1 MSDKFRSS
9 TIIFFSVLLV
19 FAIRLISFF
28 IYDIY
33 DDAFITFR
41 YAQNLA
47 SGNGLVYNPGE
58 YILGTTSPLFA
69 IIISFIYKIGLPIPE
84 SVVILNIIFD
94 SLTVFIISKVFIH
107 NKKIIELGI
116 FLFVFSG
123 SVLISRITS
132 GGMEVNLFLLLSILT
147 IFLYLQEKKIYAFII
162 CSLTYFVRP
171 ESISLIVILLLNEFF
186 SKNNKNAIVLAII
199 SFVTLLIPLFI
210 IYNIYGNI
218 LPQSVLAKSELTGG
232 SIYELINM
240 FFLRDPISI
249 ITLPFALIGFT
260 RINKTEPFLKIFGY
274 WILLLI
280 ISYLVI
286 RPHPWPWY
294 SYVIRSGF
302 ALFSGLGFV
311 YILSYLKKFE
321 NFLTFRKIIFFSA
334 IVALSSNL
342 STGYFQGFKPVTRH
356 IYYPLK
362 NWAKINKTSDK
373 NLIADDIGIIGF
385 HFEGYIHDT
394 QGLVSSRFVK
404 KNERFDFFRS
414 TQADFLFLNSNQ
426 ENVDLM
432 FNTELNNY
440 YQPIARYSKSGD
452 KEISKNMKEYPQGWI
467 QDYILFKRV
476 SE

>member
-1 MSDKFRSS
+1 MSNKFRSS
-9 TIIFFSVLLV
+9 NIIFFSVLLV

-47 SGNGLVYNPGE
+47 TGNGLVYNPGE

-69 IIISFIYKIGLPIPE
+69 IIIALIYKIGLPIPE

-94 SLTVFIISKVFIH
+94 SFTVFIISKVFIH
-107 NKKIIELGI
+107 NKKLIELGI
-116 FLFVFSG
+116 FLFVFSC

-147 IFLYLQEKKIYAFII
+147 IFLYIKEKKIYAFIL

-171 ESISLIVILLLNEFF
+171 ESISLIVILLFNEFF
-186 SKNNKNAIVLAII
+186 SKQYNNTIVFTLI
-199 SFVTLLIPLFI
+199 SIVTVAIPLFI

-249 ITLPFALIGFT
+249 ITLPFALIGLT
-260 RINKTEPFLKIFGY
+260 RINKIEPFLKIFGY

-294 SYVIRSGF
+294 SYVIRAGF
-302 ALFSGLGFV
+302 ALFSGVGIV
-311 YILSYLKKFE
+311 YILSYLKKIE

-334 IVALSSNL
+334 FVALSANL
-342 STGYFQGFKPVTRH
+342 TTGYFQGFKPVTRH
-356 IYYPLK
+356 IYYPLQ
-362 NWAKINKTSDK
+362 NWSTINKTSDK
-373 NLIADDIGIIGF
+373 KLIADDIGIIGF
-385 HFEGYIHDT
+385 HFEGYIYDT

-404 KNERFDFFRS
+404 KNDRFDFFKT
-414 TQADFLFLNSNQ
+414 TQSDFLFLNSNQ

-432 FNTELNNY
+432 FNTELKNY
-440 YQPIARYSKSGD
+440 YHPIARYSKSGD
-452 KEISKNMKEYPQGWI
+452 KEISMNTKDYPQGWI